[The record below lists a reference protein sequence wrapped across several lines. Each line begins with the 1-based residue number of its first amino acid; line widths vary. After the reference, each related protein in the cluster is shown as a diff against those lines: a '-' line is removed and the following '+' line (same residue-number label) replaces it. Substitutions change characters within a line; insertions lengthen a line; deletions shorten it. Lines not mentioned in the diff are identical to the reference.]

1 MPKVLILGLY
11 YPPANFIAGRRLA
24 GWARHLPAFGYEPLV
39 LTRFYDPDERNGHD
53 FYAST
58 RATRT
63 MREPWVEADGVV
75 YTNFTPSLWNRL
87 PLPGKVRGM
96 GYYVWP
102 DPDHSNW
109 FRQCFKYLR
118 AARFQPD
125 LIIGSYGPPGALRV
139 ARRLS
144 ARLGVPWVADYRDLW
159 IEQFDESFDTRFKY
173 FLQRRHLRSAAGVVV
188 ASDAMEVALR
198 GQLAPLEK
206 PLRLVYNGAEPF
218 AEVRPEAGDEEAL
231 KSFAAVRERSDL
243 VLTYA
248 GTLYPAQEIERF
260 LDTVG
265 EFNARNGG
273 QGGGEGVARVPCA
286 VVLCGRHERERY
298 AKWPFVEVLGAVQ
311 HGTALFIQKESTAVF
326 YPTWPDRYSGF
337 SGKLFEQVL
346 TGRPVIVAFRPAA
359 DLETLCARFKS
370 VIIAKAPEQLIDILG
385 RLPRARATDATDAAP
400 PIATRKYWTG
410 ELARFLD
417 EILDYRRPEQV

>member
-11 YPPANFIAGRRLA
+11 YPPANFIAGRRLE
-24 GWARHLPAFGYEPLV
+24 GWARHLPSFGYEPLV
-39 LTRFYDPDERNGHD
+39 LTRYYDPDERNGHD

-63 MREPWVEADGVV
+63 LREPWLEADGVV

-87 PLPGKVRGM
+87 PLPGKVRGI
-96 GYYVWP
+96 GHYVWP

-118 AARFQPD
+118 AAQFKPD

-173 FLQRRHLRSAAGVVV
+173 FLQRRHLRSAAGIVV
-188 ASDAMEVALR
+188 ASDAMEDSLR
-198 GQLAPLEK
+198 RQLAPLEK
-206 PLRLVYNGAEPF
+206 PLRLIYNGAEPIADVR
-218 AEVRPEAGDEEAL
+218 AEADDGAAL
-231 KSFAAVRERSDL
+231 KMFADVRERYEM

-260 LDTVG
+260 LNTVG
-265 EFNARNGG
+265 EFNER
-273 QGGGEGVARVPCA
+273 GGGGRPSCA
-286 VVLCGRHERERY
+286 VVLCGRHEREQY
-298 AKWPFVEVLGAVQ
+298 ARWPFVEVLGPVK
-311 HGTALFIQKESTAVF
+311 HNTALFIQTQSTAVF
-326 YPTWPDRYSGF
+326 YPTWPGRYSGF

-346 TGRPVIVAFRPAA
+346 TGRPVLVAFRPAA
-359 DLETLCARFKS
+359 DLETLCGRFESVTIARS
-370 VIIAKAPEQLIDILG
+370 PEELINLLGQLPPG
-385 RLPRARATDATDAAP
+385 RTASATDGVP

-417 EILDYRRPEQV
+417 ELLERRRGKQE

>member
-24 GWARHLPAFGYEPLV
+24 GWARHLPSFGYEPLV
-39 LTRFYDPDERNGHD
+39 LTRYYDADERNGQD
-53 FYAST
+53 FYASQ

-63 MREPWVEADGVV
+63 LSEPWVEEDGVV

-102 DPDHSNW
+102 DPDHSGW

-118 AARFQPD
+118 EARFKPD

-173 FLQRRHLRSAAGVVV
+173 FLQRRHLRSAAGIVV
-188 ASDAMEVALR
+188 ASDAMEDAVR
-198 GQLAPLEK
+198 KQLAPLEK
-206 PLRLVYNGAEPF
+206 PMRLVYNGAEPF
-218 AEVRPEAGDEEAL
+218 TDVRPEASDDAAL
-231 KSFAAVRERSDL
+231 KMFASVRERCEM

-260 LDTVG
+260 LNTVG
-265 EFNARNGG
+265 EFIERSGRAS
-273 QGGGEGVARVPCA
+273 CA
-286 VVLCGRHERERY
+286 VVLCGRHEREQY
-298 AKWPFVEVLGAVQ
+298 ARWPFVEVLGPVH

-346 TGRPVIVAFRPAA
+346 TGRPVLVAFRPAA
-359 DLETLCARFKS
+359 DLETLCGRFGS
-370 VIIAKAPEQLIDILG
+370 VIIAKAPEELIDILG
-385 RLPRARATDATDAAP
+385 RLSQGHPKGAADAMP
-400 PIATRKYWTG
+400 SIATRKYWTG

-417 EILDYRRPEQV
+417 ELLDYRR

>member
-24 GWARHLPAFGYEPLV
+24 GWARHLPSFGYEPLV
-39 LTRFYDPDERNGHD
+39 LTRYYDPDERNGHD
-53 FYAST
+53 FYASQ
-58 RATRT
+58 RATHT
-63 MREPWVEADGVV
+63 LSEPWLEEDGVV

-102 DPDHSNW
+102 DPDHSGW
-109 FRQCFKYLR
+109 FRQCYKYLR
-118 AARFQPD
+118 AARFKPD
-125 LIIGSYGPPGALRV
+125 MIIGSYGPPGALRV

-173 FLQRRHLRSAAGVVV
+173 FLQRRHLRSAAGIVV
-188 ASDAMEVALR
+188 ASDAMEDSLR
-198 GQLAPLEK
+198 RQLAPLEK
-206 PLRLVYNGAEPF
+206 PMHLVYNGAEPV
-218 AEVRPEAGDEEAL
+218 ADVRPEASDEAAL
-231 KSFAAVRERSDL
+231 KMFAGVRARYEM

-260 LDTVG
+260 LNTVG
-265 EFNARNGG
+265 EFNERGG
-273 QGGGEGVARVPCA
+273 RDSCA
-286 VVLCGRHERERY
+286 VVLCGRHEREQY
-298 AKWPFVEVLGAVQ
+298 ARWPFVEVLGPVS

-326 YPTWPDRYSGF
+326 YPTWPGRYSGF

-346 TGRPVIVAFRPAA
+346 TGRPVLVAFHPAA
-359 DLETLCARFKS
+359 DLEMLCGRFGS
-370 VIIAKAPEQLIDILG
+370 VIIARAPEELMDILG
-385 RLPRARATDATDAAP
+385 RLPQEQTTKGAADAVP

-417 EILDYRRPEQV
+417 ELLDSRR